1 MPNVESLFKRS
12 KFQFK
17 GRMVVFLRAIVVHLA
32 SAGLV
37 LFDITLKQH
46 ISNWH
51 DLQYNF
57 CCTVVYRVMPL
68 AFVLYQSCLNTL
80 IVTKSS

>member
-17 GRMVVFLRAIVVHLA
+17 GRMVVFPIELVVHSA

-37 LFDITLKQH
+37 LFATTLKQH
-46 ISNWH
+46 IGNWH
-51 DLQYNF
+51 DLQHNR
-57 CCTVVYRVMPL
+57 T
-68 AFVLYQSCLNTL
+68 QLN
-80 IVTKSS
+80 